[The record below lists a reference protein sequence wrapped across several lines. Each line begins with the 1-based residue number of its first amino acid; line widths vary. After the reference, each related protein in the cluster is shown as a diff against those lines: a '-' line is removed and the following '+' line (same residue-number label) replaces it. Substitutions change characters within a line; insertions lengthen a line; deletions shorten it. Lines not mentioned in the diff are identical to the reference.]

1 MCDLVIDWI
10 VQQLSNDD
18 SNLQELCEYVRK
30 TNNNNNEREYILLNI
45 LLDAFIVFKW

>member
-1 MCDLVIDWI
+1 MCDLVINWI

-30 TNNNNNEREYILLNI
+30 NNTNNERENILLNI
-45 LLDAFIVFKW
+45 VLDAFTVFKW